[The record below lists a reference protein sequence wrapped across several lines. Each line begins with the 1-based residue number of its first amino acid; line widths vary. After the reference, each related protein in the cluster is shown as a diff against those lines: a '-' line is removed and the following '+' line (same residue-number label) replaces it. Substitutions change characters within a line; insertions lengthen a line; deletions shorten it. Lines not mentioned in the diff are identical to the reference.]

1 MATPVGFLDTHTYA
15 YGPDSLQLNES
26 EQRLGFNQTPVT
38 EIHWTLEAPVF
49 VA

>member
-38 EIHWTLEAPVF
+38 EIH
-49 VA
+49 